1 MSQQVDYR
9 NSAPRFSTASEN
21 LSKARSAERTARQ
34 QSRQPGRQRSRERG
48 WALGR
53 NTALVRAGFSVLA
66 AALDFV
72 TIVLAAVSVEAGY
85 HLAIYSWSGL
95 SASNLHLSLIAAATF
110 VLANGVRNEY
120 SFANYLQIRGH
131 AWRCFSLWSIVSLL
145 AVAVG
150 FLTKSTEDT
159 SRAAF
164 VLVYAVGF
172 VLIFAQRAT
181 LSHFVRSSAA
191 TGGVSAR
198 RLFLVGFERDI
209 QAFTYRYKPWT
220 CGMTVVASVV
230 LRDNEDTLDDDLMLA
245 AASARMLRPDDVFI
259 LAPWS
264 RTDIID
270 DCVTA
275 FLRVP
280 ARLHLGPE
288 RVLDRFVDAHVDK
301 VGAISSLSLSGH
313 PLNFAEVMAKRAF
326 DIVVSSLALAL
337 LSPLLLACALLI
349 KLESKGPALF
359 LQRRYGFNRETF
371 RIVKFRTMT
380 TMEDGRDVKQATV
393 GDKRITRV
401 GRVLRR
407 YNIDELPQLLNVLRG
422 EMSLVGPRPHA
433 LAHDQLFERRIAL
446 YARRHNVKP
455 GITGWAQVNGLRGEI
470 DSPEKIRLRIEHD
483 LYYIDNWS
491 LLFDIWIMFLTVFSR
506 KAYRNAV

>member
-1 MSQQVDYR
+1 MSQQVDYT
-9 NSAPRFSTASEN
+9 SASSRV
-21 LSKARSAERTARQ
+21 RTGNIHKNKNFRV
-34 QSRQPGRQRSRERG
+34 SRERSRTV
-48 WALGR
+48 WAPQR
-53 NTALVRAGFSVLA
+53 NTAFVRASFSVLA
-66 AALDFV
+66 AALDFS
-72 TIVLAAVSVEAGY
+72 TIVISAVMVQALY
-85 HLAIYSWSGL
+85 HLAIYGWNGL
-95 SASNLHLSLIAAATF
+95 TASNLQISVIAAATF
-110 VLANGVRNEY
+110 VLANAVRNEY
-120 SFANYLQIRGH
+120 CFSKYLQLRGH
-131 AWRCFSLWSIVSLL
+131 AWRCFSLWTVVSLL
-145 AVAVG
+145 AVAIG
-150 FLTKSTEDT
+150 FLTRSTSET

-164 VLVYAVGF
+164 LLVYGVGF
-172 VLIFAQRAT
+172 VAIFAQRAT

-191 TGGVSAR
+191 AGGVSAR
-198 RLFLVGFERDI
+198 RIFLVGFEREVET
-209 QAFTYRYKPWT
+209 FTYRYKPWT
-220 CGMTVVASVV
+220 CGMNVVAAVV
-230 LRDNEDTLDDDLMLA
+230 LRDNAETLEDDLTLA

-264 RTDIID
+264 RAEAID
-270 DCVTA
+270 ACVTA

-280 ARLHLGPE
+280 ARIHLGPE
-288 RVLDRFVDAHVDK
+288 RVLDRFVDAQIDK

-313 PLNFAEVMAKRAF
+313 PLNLLEVAAKRAF
-326 DIVVSSLALAL
+326 DILVSATALVS
-337 LSPLLLACALLI
+337 LSPLLVVCALLI
-349 KLESKGPALF
+349 RLESEGPVLF
-359 LQRRYGFNRETF
+359 WQRRYGFNRETF

-380 TMEDGRDVKQATV
+380 TMDDGREIKQATA

-401 GRVLRR
+401 GRFLRR
-407 YNIDELPQLLNVLRG
+407 YNIDELPQLFNVLRG

-491 LLFDIWIMFLTVFSR
+491 LLFDVWIMFLTVFSR